1 MQGKEKVI
9 ICNGHEV
16 DVDRRGIP
24 IIFKNLLAD
33 DCTAVFDGPPDD
45 QVEGENQDGPPDDQD
60 EVNCDA
66 VFDAHGFPLMEG
78 MKTTLEEFHFH
89 DKGRKT
95 TIPVLADDEGMEDDA
110 SADDE
115 KNEDAIDPI
124 GRRRKAEIK
133 KRRKGAGKGSKN
145 KGAGNGKGKVSLFYI
160 SFSKMKQ
167 YTCIFL

>member
-145 KGAGNGKGKVSLFYI
+145 KGAGKGSKNKGAGNGKGKA
-160 SFSKMKQ
+160 
-167 YTCIFL
+167 